1 MWTSSKPL
9 SAGVI
14 VWMALSVLI
23 GPLVVVALGYLV
35 GAIPDAVNAGL
46 GSPAGHRLIA
56 TLIVAAVIYTV
67 SLLTDPAGGALG
79 TVVRQRT
86 TGWLQ
91 ARLMG
96 AVTGPAGMT
105 HLEPVPANAP
115 RQRHS
120 GNPLPAD
127 PGPRAIPH
135 TAPYGRDRTRC
146 RESRRCPASARLWPP
161 SPQRGAGPRP
171 VPDGLFLTRPGLLAP
186 CARATTGS

>member
-56 TLIVAAVIYTV
+56 TLIVAAVICTV

-127 PGPRAIPH
+127 PGPRAVPRTQPRTGATVPGAGNPAGARH
-135 TAPYGRDRTRC
+135 PPGCGRPRRSAERDRVRC
-146 RESRRCPASARLWPP
+146 R
-161 SPQRGAGPRP
+161 
-171 VPDGLFLTRPGLLAP
+171 
-186 CARATTGS
+186 TGCF